1 MGQELIKLEKT
12 WENFLG
18 WQIFY
23 IHVEGGLSWV
33 YAFFKLIDFIQFSA
47 FYFMDMIPEFLK
59 KENNNLYALVTFSPW
74 QTTHRNN

>member
-1 MGQELIKLEKT
+1 
-12 WENFLG
+12 
-18 WQIFY
+18 
-23 IHVEGGLSWV
+23 VEGGLSWV